1 MAAVLFMLPV
11 LVFFP
16 PSFHGCREL
25 GAILVSYSQETHSYW
40 DIQSPRIPPF
50 VCSTRSGQTREITTS
65 NKTHL

>member
-50 VCSTRSGQTREITTS
+50 VCST
-65 NKTHL
+65 